1 MKKFI
6 NKFVIAA
13 VAAAALTGTT
23 ACTDSFEAINTDPDG
38 AQVVPSDN
46 QLAWVLYFTSASFYD
61 RWFMLDEPCTFAGY
75 VSKAAYIDESK
86 YQFRA
91 GVQDSNWQYLYRI
104 LNNIRTIQ
112 AQMPETSNA
121 AYIANIME
129 AHVMQIATDRWR
141 DVPYSEACKM
151 GEGYL
156 TPKYDKQEDIYPA
169 LLDLLKRTADN
180 MANNPGNDN
189 VTGGDIMFGGDMDMW
204 QRYCNS
210 LRLRLAIRLSE
221 VSKSLAQSTIEE
233 VLGNPEKYPI
243 IENNDQNA
251 MFNWL
256 STNSNY
262 YEPIADAWR
271 TRKSEFC
278 APDIMVDYMKEN
290 ADPRL
295 GVYFN
300 PTANSVENVKDFKK
314 DYQLAEYAGHGIGEA
329 QGPAKGIASVSVWGY
344 KYGQDLGGVS
354 PWMRSSEV
362 MFYIA
367 EAKFLGYNIGNYAE
381 SVEDAYNKAVR
392 LSLEENLTRSGSTPV
407 FHWYVKTEKGTDIYV
422 DSDQTWENDNIPNMI
437 EGYLNGAGKFN
448 GTIDQIWYEEWVAM
462 FKQGMEGWSLY
473 RRTGVPKTNHIAN
486 GRAEKYRDHNVPP
499 FRSPYPDKERDL
511 NGDNNAPFGA
521 NVKDDF
527 WGQQMWWDTRV
538 GVY

>member
-23 ACTDSFEAINTDPDG
+23 ACTDSFEEINADPDG
-38 AQVVPSDN
+38 AETAPTSSVMSY
-46 QLAWVLYFTSASFYD
+46 AIYFTSASFYD

-75 VSKAAYIDESK
+75 VSKQAYIDESK
-86 YQFRA
+86 YQFRS
-91 GVQDSNWQYLYRI
+91 GVQNSNWAYVYRI
-104 LNNIRTIQ
+104 LNNLRTIQ
-112 AQMPETSNA
+112 KQSAEQLEPNA
-121 AYIANIME
+121 GYIANIME
-129 AHVMQIATDRWR
+129 ATVMQIATDRWR
-141 DVPYSEACKM
+141 DVPYSDACKM

-169 LLDLLKRTADN
+169 LLALLKKTADD
-180 MANNPGNDN
+180 MANNPSNDDQSD
-189 VTGGDIMFGGDMDMW
+189 GDLLFGGDMDLW

-210 LRLRLAIRLSE
+210 LRLRMAIRISG
-221 VSKSLAQSTIEE
+221 VATDLAKSTIEE
-233 VLGNPEKYPI
+233 ILTNPEKYPI

-256 STNSNY
+256 GTDNNY
-262 YEPIADAWR
+262 YEPIADAYR
-271 TRKSEFC
+271 TRKTEFC
-278 APDIMVDYMKEN
+278 APDIMVDYMNEN
-290 ADPRL
+290 ADPRI
-295 GVYFN
+295 GVYFT
-300 PTANSVENVKDFKK
+300 PTTNSVKAGKI
-314 DYQLAEYAGHGIGEA
+314 EYVGFEIGA
-329 QGPAKGIASVSVWGY
+329 KQKPQGGAASVSVWGY

-367 EAKFLGYNIGNYAE
+367 EAKHLGFNVGSYAE
-381 SVEDAYNKAVR
+381 SVEDAYNQGVL
-392 LSLEENLTRSGSTPV
+392 LSMEENG
-407 FHWYVKTEKGTDIYV
+407 VKTADAEAYL
-422 DSDQTWENDNIPNMI
+422 
-437 EGYLNGAGKFN
+437 EGKGKFD
-448 GTIDQIWYEEWVAM
+448 GTIDQVWYEEWVAM

-486 GRAEKYRDHNVPP
+486 GRASKYENHNVPP
-499 FRSPYPDKERDL
+499 FRSPYPATEHDL
-511 NGDNNAPFGA
+511 NGKNNEPFDA

>member
-6 NKFVIAA
+6 NKFVLAA

-23 ACTDSFEAINTDPDG
+23 ACTDSFEEINTDPDG
-38 AQVVPSDN
+38 AQVVPADN
-46 QLAWVLYFTSASFYD
+46 QLAWVLYYTAYRFYD
-61 RWFMLDEPCTFAGY
+61 RWFMLDEPCTFCGY

-86 YQFRA
+86 YMFRA
-91 GVQDSNWQYLYRI
+91 GVQDTNWEYLYRI

-121 AYIANIME
+121 AYISNIME
-129 AHVMQIATDRWR
+129 AHIMQIATDRWR
-141 DVPYSEACKM
+141 DVPYSMACKM

-156 TPKYDKQEDIYPA
+156 TPTYDKQEDIYPA
-169 LLDLLKRTADN
+169 LLDLLKKTADN
-180 MANNPGNDN
+180 MANNPGADD
-189 VTGGDIMFGGDMDMW
+189 VSGGDIVFGGDMDLW

-210 LRLRLAIRLSE
+210 LRLRMAIRISE

-256 STNSNY
+256 STNSSY
-262 YEPIADAWR
+262 YEPIADAYR

-278 APDIMVDYMKEN
+278 APDIMVDYMNDTK
-290 ADPRL
+290 DPRI
-295 GVYFN
+295 GVYFA
-300 PTANSVENVKDFKK
+300 PTANSVKEGKK
-314 DYQLAEYAGHGIGEA
+314 EYAGHAIGEP
-329 QGPAKGIASVSVWGY
+329 QGPANGIASVSVWGY

-367 EAKFLGYNIGNYAE
+367 EAKHLGWNVGNYAT
-381 SVEDAYNKAVR
+381 SVEDAYNQGVM
-392 LSLEENLTRSGSTPV
+392 LSMDENGVST
-407 FHWYVKTEKGTDIYV
+407 EDA
-422 DSDQTWENDNIPNMI
+422 EA
-437 EGYLNGAGKFN
+437 YLAGKGKFD
-448 GTIDQIWYEEWVAM
+448 GTIDQVWYEEWVAM

-486 GRAEKYRDHNVPP
+486 GRAAKYKDHNVPP
-499 FRSPYPDKERDL
+499 FRSPYPDTERNL
-511 NGDNNAPFGA
+511 NGSNNQPFGA

>member
-6 NKFVIAA
+6 NKFVMAA

-112 AQMPETSNA
+112 AQVPETSNS
-121 AYIANIME
+121 AYIAAIME
-129 AHVMQIATDRWR
+129 AHIMQIATDRWR

-169 LLDLLKRTADN
+169 LLALLKKTADN
-180 MANNPGNDN
+180 MASAPSKED
-189 VTGGDIMFGGDMDMW
+189 VSGGDIMFGGDMDLW

-210 LRLRLAIRLSE
+210 LRLRMAIRISG
-221 VSKSLAQSTIEE
+221 VSKALAQSTIEE

-262 YEPIADAWR
+262 YEPIADAYR

-278 APDIMVDYMKEN
+278 APDIMVDYMNEN
-290 ADPRL
+290 VDPRI
-295 GVYFN
+295 GVYFD
-300 PTANSVENVKDFKK
+300 PTANSKEAGKP
-314 DYQLAEYAGHGIGEA
+314 EYAGHGIGEA

-367 EAKFLGYNIGNYAE
+367 EAKHLGFNVGGYAE
-381 SVEDAYNKAVR
+381 SVEDAYNQGVM
-392 LSLEENLTRSGSTPV
+392 LSMEENG
-407 FHWYVKTEKGTDIYV
+407 VKTADAEA
-422 DSDQTWENDNIPNMI
+422 
-437 EGYLNGAGKFN
+437 YLAGKGKFD
-448 GTIDQIWYEEWVAM
+448 GTIDQVWYEEWVAM